1 MRDKHSNRL
10 SGFFQCRNKMLFDQ
24 FGTPFGQ
31 IVERIGIAAL
41 VCPSGEKSK
50 GTPRLPLGRIV
61 GTLALYE
68 PTVIQYRQGIG
79 QRIGVAMALGNVIAR
94 LVGTD
99 ELRPSIIDIRAADH
113 FRTKFPRLE
122 FSIFRERTRSG
133 IIGTTF
139 GMANHQH
146 HFLAFSEPRN
156 DILERSEIRNRRL
169 RHKITVKVMSGS
181 DVPEERTLVANVIT
195 MFAVDGD
202 GLNLAGIGPAA
213 HTQIFL
219 RAMENDTVHN
229 TGTVFV
235 EDTVYQIQAVP
246 NADGV
251 DNVKTVRNA
260 DAVNHVQAIANT
272 DAVDD
277 VQAVLDTQAI
287 NNVQTISD
295 IYTIYNMDTI
305 FDTQT
310 IYNVYTINHVQAVN
324 DMNAINDM
332 QTVNNVDTINNMQA
346 VCNANAI
353 DNMDAINNIQAIRN
367 AQTVKKTRDIL
378 ITNAVDDI
386 QAVRDAQAVDKP
398 NGILVAHTIDNVY
411 AILNTQAVDIADDV
425 LITHTVDNI
434 QAVPNAQAIRNTQ
447 AIQKASHLFV
457 ANAVDNIHAVH
468 NANTIDVMHAVYPI
482 DAVPDYNRIGCN
494 LIRFIDFD
502 RVIIGIF
509 ASCKNKKE
517 RST

>member
-99 ELRPSIIDIRAADH
+99 ELRPSIIDIRAANH

-122 FSIFRERTRSG
+122 FSIFRERTRPG

-169 RHKITVKVMSGS
+169 RHKIAVKVMSGS
-181 DVPEERTLVANVIT
+181 DMPEEGALVANVIT
-195 MFAVDGD
+195 IFAIDGD
-202 GLNLAGIGPAA
+202 CLYLAGIGPAA
-213 HTQIFL
+213 HAQIFL

-229 TGTVFV
+229 TGTVFI
-235 EDTVYQIQAVP
+235 EDTVYQIQAIN
-246 NADGV
+246 NAQ
-251 DNVKTVRNA
+251 TVNDVQTILDA
-260 DAVNHVQAIANT
+260 DAVNDVQAVFDANTVNDVQAVFDANTVNDVQAVFDANTVNDVQAINNMDTIDNVDTIDDIDAVNNV

-277 VQAVLDTQAI
+277 VNAI
-287 NNVQTISD
+287 NNVNTVD
-295 IYTIYNMDTI
+295 DV
-305 FDTQT
+305 D
-310 IYNVYTINHVQAVN
+310 AV
-324 DMNAINDM
+324 D
-332 QTVNNVDTINNMQA
+332 NMQA
-346 VCNANAI
+346 VG
-353 DNMDAINNIQAIRN
+353 N
-367 AQTVKKTRDIL
+367 AQTVKKTRNIL
-378 ITNAVDDI
+378 IADTVDDV
-386 QAVRDAQAVDKP
+386 QAVRDAQTVNKP
-398 NGILVAHTIDNVY
+398 NGIIVADTIDNVY
-411 AILNTQAVDIADDV
+411 AVFNTQTVNITNDV
-425 LITHTVDNI
+425 LVANTIDNI
-434 QAVPNAQAIRNTQ
+434 QAVPNAQAIRNAQ
-447 AIQKASHLFV
+447 AVQKTGHFFV
-457 ANAVDNIHAVH
+457 ADAVDNIHAIH
-468 NANTIDVMHAVYPI
+468 NADTINVMHAIYPV
-482 DAVPDYNRIGCN
+482 DAISDYNRIGRN
-494 LIRFIDFD
+494 LIR
-502 RVIIGIF
+502 IIEINRIIIRIF
-509 ASCKNKKE
+509 ASSKNKKE